1 MAMELKTSM
10 VSKDFAVRS
19 FIGTRDGDWADP
31 GFHQHPSLEIS
42 IILEGSGLAE
52 HGQERWLLETG
63 EVVIMP
69 AWMPHRFEG
78 YRKNRFGL
86 IHLENVPQRLLPL
99 LEQLTPGG
107 QPGRIALSRLDKERF
122 EKLFREWMRILSS
135 HLKEQQRSYAAWM
148 EVLLLFLL
156 EHSSAD
162 DQALTITKA
171 ADYIRE
177 HLAEGVQI
185 GDLAGLA
192 GLTESA
198 FRRQFEYTYGLSP
211 KQYQHQCRMVEAKW
225 LLSSSDKD
233 IQEIAEQIGFHRL
246 HSFSQWFKL
255 QEGISPSEWR
265 KMQRDNYI

>member
-1 MAMELKTSM
+1 MTETKTSS
-10 VSKDFAVRS
+10 VSNDFRIRS
-19 FIGTRDGDWADP
+19 FIGTHDKDWSDK

-42 IILEGSGLAE
+42 IVLEGSALAE
-52 HGQERWLLETG
+52 HGEHRWLLESG

-69 AWMPHRFEG
+69 AWTPHRFEG
-78 YRKNRFGL
+78 YRKNRLGL
-86 IHLENVPQRLLPL
+86 IHLENVPERLLPL
-99 LEQLTPGG
+99 LRSLTPDGK
-107 QPGRIALSRLDKERF
+107 PARIALSRLDKERF
-122 EKLFREWMRILSS
+122 ERLFREWLRILSS
-135 HLKEQQRSYAAWM
+135 RLKEQQRSYTAWI
-148 EVLLLFLL
+148 EVLLLFFL
-156 EHSSAD
+156 EHSSAE

-185 GDLAGLA
+185 GDLASLA

-198 FRRQFEYTYGLSP
+198 FRRQFEWTYGLSP
-211 KQYQHQCRMVEAKW
+211 KQYQHQCRMAEAKW

-265 KMQRDNYI
+265 KMQRDNFI